1 MAVWLAAG
9 TTAAL
14 STTTVTLADGE
25 EATIQL
31 TVAGTT
37 PTSVPA
43 LAYAVI
49 LKDDGTTSEV
59 PAGVVLGTDPVQ
71 VIKGPGVYKVQR
83 PELTAMGIT
92 TAIGVDSSVTPA

>member
-1 MAVWLAAG
+1 MAEWLAAG

-25 EATIQL
+25 ESTIQL

-37 PTSVPA
+37 PTSFPA
-43 LAYAVI
+43 LAYVVI
-49 LKDDGTTSEV
+49 LKDDGATSEA
-59 PAGVVLGTDPVQ
+59 PAGMLQGTDPVC
-71 VIKGPGVYKVQR
+71 VIRGPGVYKVQR

-92 TAIGVDSSVTPA
+92 TAVGVDSTTAPA